1 MQDMLKKA
9 NKVQKQI
16 KESRS
21 QNKKFKISKNL
32 RILAIDD
39 SPPISTSGR
48 QQSLLIG
55 VIYRDGKI
63 EGVLSTKVDWDG
75 EDSTEKIIQMIKSS
89 RFANQIQIIL
99 INSITVAGL
108 NIIDIKNLH
117 EEFSIPVVAITRHKP
132 SIADLQEAV
141 RKLKE
146 HSADL
151 KERKIGNI
159 KKAGEPVEIKFK
171 PRLFSQFAGIDRYQL
186 IEFINEFGIEPL
198 RLAHIISSGVVSGE
212 SKGRF

>member
-1 MQDMLKKA
+1 MLKKA
-9 NKVQKQI
+9 NKLQKQI
-16 KESRS
+16 KEFRS

-75 EDSTEKIIQMIKSS
+75 EDSTEKITQMIKSS

-117 EEFSIPVVAITRHKP
+117 EEFSIPVVAVTRHRP

-146 HSADL
+146 HSADA
-151 KERKIGNI
+151 KERKIESI

-171 PRLFSQFAGIDRYQL
+171 PRLFSQFAGINRYQL

>member
-1 MQDMLKKA
+1 M
-9 NKVQKQI
+9 QKQI
-16 KESRS
+16 KEFRS

-39 SPPISTSGR
+39 SPPISTSDK
-48 QQSLLIG
+48 QQSLLVG

-75 EDSTEKIIQMIKSS
+75 EDSTEKIIRMIRSS

-108 NIIDIKNLH
+108 NIIDIKELQ

-132 SIADLQEAV
+132 SISDLQEAV
-141 RKLKE
+141 RKLK
-146 HSADL
+146 DC
-151 KERKIGNI
+151 KEDEKIRKIESI

-171 PRLFSQFAGIDRYQL
+171 PRLFSQFLGMDRYQL
-186 IEFINEFGIEPL
+186 IDFVNTFGIEPL
-198 RLAHIISSGVVSGE
+198 RLAHIISSGIVLGE